1 VGLIYELI
9 IYMFRRVQTTTQT
22 QWLLNRNRDN
32 LLAINKTLVQ
42 HEFVLSSTWSHVQMT
57 LFKYVTVCHCIQYVS
72 TLVTVNSKCQF
83 HE

>member
-1 VGLIYELI
+1 
-9 IYMFRRVQTTTQT
+9 MFRRVQTTTQT

-57 LFKYVTVCHCIQYVS
+57 FSSMSLCVTAFS
-72 TLVTVNSKCQF
+72 M
-83 HE
+83 